1 MYAQLTFV
9 SIDRLLVNIWKITV
23 FYVLY
28 LVKLILNTSL
38 LVYLA
43 S

>member
-9 SIDRLLVNIWKITV
+9 SIDRLLVNIWKIIV